1 MWKWR
6 KSLTEIAAEP
16 QSVLIR
22 RFDDRGMVIEE
33 ASSGQ
38 RLPLEATALLVQL
51 EDEGLAYAD
60 EATFRLDWAHV
71 HRLIAHKEYRSD
83 LALLAM
89 PPVGGVVPQLISR
102 CSLLDPNFAIS
113 IDGWVDANGLRVD
126 ASGRC
131 GALIDHLGKQQLLTE
146 AVWQLVNLVQQ
157 FSRRGPENRNEH
169 FHRKAW
175 GEIRAVALKAGA
187 RLDDFLYR
195 TVVLAPDHLQFNLR
209 KGAAGV
215 VEVEPVF
222 EGAPSGWLEAFDRSR
237 QVLDRYDLPT
247 AEGIIQV
254 IPADRVKT
262 VLAQVKAMPGRRIA
276 GAKAEAFLVNPVA
289 ALGPDAEQVID
300 PEAFEIA
307 KENAGIVHERFAA
320 WTGLHSDGT
329 RCAGLQIT
337 AATLAGID
345 SHRIELSSDE
355 ALEFVDIVRA
365 RQAAGMQLCAW
376 RDYEFELD
384 GDSDMACETLLT
396 AFQIGSED
404 NALLVRYADVHDLAG
419 YSERIAQI
427 GIEMPVYSPFI
438 IRKSDEEGW
447 VPQDILPVISW
458 TPPGADSPQAI
469 IATPVMQK
477 EMRDQVA
484 LAQADGRTAF
494 EMPGLPAPIAVAE
507 AIAILETFKDIGEST
522 PTSPKPNDLAPVA
535 TINAQ
540 RNRIGLVLKSNINA
554 VDYTEERRTA
564 LAVDSSRPPVLP
576 LSLRPDIALKDHQRV
591 GVAWMQHMFAHA
603 PHDCRGVVL
612 ADDMGLGKT
621 LQLLCFIAA
630 TREAEPH
637 LPPALV
643 VAPVSLLEN
652 WKKEVEHFFQPGALK
667 VLTAYGDQLANL
679 RVPQSAIDA
688 QLRSEGLAR
697 FLKRDWCADADIV
710 LTTYETLRDMEFS
723 FARERWSIMVC
734 DEAQKIKNPGAKVTS
749 AAKKQQTRFRIA
761 CTGTPVENSLV
772 DLWCL
777 FDFIQPGLL
786 GSLDAFG
793 KTYRRP
799 IETETDEERRAVEEL
814 RAIVAPQILRRMKAD
829 VAHDLKAK
837 IVNSDCQNLLLSDH
851 QRTLYTN
858 AIDLFRR
865 RNDPDSASPF
875 ANQLGLLHY
884 MRLVCTDPQRPGF
897 DAFVPEALGS
907 YRTKAPK
914 LDWLIQALSVIQK
927 ADEKAIIFCEFK
939 NIQRLLR
946 HYIQVA
952 FGIAPDII
960 NGDTSASAEHVNS
973 RQKRIDTFQKSPG
986 FGVIILSPVAVGFGV
1001 NIQAANHVIHYTR
1014 TWNPAKE
1021 DQATDRAYRIG
1032 QQRDVHVYYPI
1043 VRADDFKT
1051 FDVRLDELLSRKR
1064 ALAGDMLNG
1073 AGDVGTGEFELDDL
1087 SPSEAGSFSDM
1098 QITFEDVLR
1107 MNPLMF
1113 EGFAAALWA
1122 AQGWST
1128 VSRTQRN
1135 ADRGVDVL
1143 ARSGQRGVLMQC
1155 KSTSSER
1162 ALNWAAVQ
1170 EITTGAALYQR
1181 IYPKVEFELICF
1193 TNGNFNA
1200 YAHEQAAIIGVKL
1213 IERDAISKLMG
1224 DHSLHFSDIDKFL
1237 S

>member
-1 MWKWR
+1 VWKWR
-6 KSLTEIAAEP
+6 KSVTEPAVEP
-16 QSVLIR
+16 QSVLTR

-33 ASSGQ
+33 ATSGQ
-38 RLPLEATALLVQL
+38 GLPQEATALLVQL
-51 EDEGLAYAD
+51 EDEGLAYA
-60 EATFRLDWAHV
+60 EETYFRLDWAHI
-71 HRLIAHKEYRSD
+71 HRLIAHKDYRAD

-89 PPVGGVVPQLISR
+89 PTVGGVVPQLISR
-102 CSLLDPNFAIS
+102 GSLIDPNFAIA
-113 IDGWVDANGLRVD
+113 ITDWVDTHGLRVD
-126 ASGRC
+126 ASSRC
-131 GALIDHLGKQQLLTE
+131 GALIEHLGQPQLLAE
-146 AVWQLVNLVQQ
+146 PVWQLFNLVQQ
-157 FSRRGPENRNEH
+157 FSRREPENRNER
-169 FHRKAW
+169 FHRQAW
-175 GEIRAVALKAGA
+175 GEIRAVALRAGA

-195 TVVLAPDHLQFNLR
+195 TVVLAPDRLQFNLR

-215 VEVEPVF
+215 VEVEPEF
-222 EGAPSGWLEAFDRSR
+222 EGVPPGWLEAFDRSR

-254 IPADRVKT
+254 IPADQVKT
-262 VLAQVKAMPGRRIA
+262 VLAQIKAMPGRRIS
-276 GAKAEAFLVNPVA
+276 GAKAEAFLVNPIA
-289 ALGPDAEQVID
+289 ALGPDAERVID

-320 WTGLHSDGT
+320 WTDHRSDGT
-329 RCAGLQIT
+329 PCAGLQIT
-337 AATLAGID
+337 TATTAGID
-345 SHRIELSSDE
+345 SHRIELSCDE
-355 ALEFVDIVRA
+355 ALEFVDIVRS
-365 RQAAGMQLCAW
+365 RQAAAMQLCAW

-384 GDSDMACETLLT
+384 GDSDLACEALLAAYQT
-396 AFQIGSED
+396 ASED
-404 NALLVRYADVHDLAG
+404 NAPLVRYADVHDLAG
-419 YSERIAQI
+419 YSERIAEI
-427 GIEMPVYSPFI
+427 GIEKPVYSPFI

-458 TPPGADSPQAI
+458 TPPGTDVPQAV
-469 IATPVMQK
+469 IATPIMQR

-484 LAQADGRTAF
+484 LAQAEGRTAI
-494 EMPGLPAPIAVAE
+494 EMLGLPAPMAVDE
-507 AIAILETFKDIGEST
+507 AIAILDTFKNIREQE
-522 PTSPKPNDLAPVA
+522 PASPRPNDPVPA
-535 TINAQ
+535 ETANGPRIK
-540 RNRIGLVLKSNINA
+540 IGLVLKSNINA
-554 VDYTEERRTA
+554 VDYTEERRAA
-564 LAVDSSRPPVLP
+564 LAVDGAHPPALP
-576 LSLRPDIALKDHQRV
+576 RSLRPDISLKDHQQV
-591 GVAWMQHMFAHA
+591 GIAWMQHMFAHA

-630 TREAEPH
+630 AREAEPH

-652 WKKEVEHFFQPGALK
+652 WKKEVEHFFQPGALR
-667 VLTAYGDQLANL
+667 VLTAYGDRLADF
-679 RVPQSAIDA
+679 RVPQSAIDE

-697 FLKRDWCADADIV
+697 FLKRDWCANADIV

-734 DEAQKIKNPGAKVTS
+734 DEAQKIKNPGARVTS

-777 FDFIQPGLL
+777 YDFIQPGLL

-837 IVNSDCQNLLLSDH
+837 IINQDCQNLSLSEH
-851 QRTLYTN
+851 QRTLYAN
-858 AIDLFRR
+858 AIDLYRR
-865 RNDPDSASPF
+865 RNEPNSTSPF

-897 DAFVPEALGS
+897 DAFVPDVLAD
-907 YRTKAPK
+907 YRAKAPK
-914 LDWLIQALSVIQK
+914 LDWLIQALAAIRN

-952 FGIAPDII
+952 FGIAADII

-973 RQKRIDTFQKSPG
+973 RQKRIDAFQQSPG

-1073 AGDVGTGEFELDDL
+1073 AGDVSAGEFELDDL
-1087 SPSEAGSFSDM
+1087 SPAEAGAFADT
-1098 QITFEDVLR
+1098 QIKFEDVLR

-1128 VSRTQRN
+1128 VSRTQRS

-1143 ARSGQRGVLMQC
+1143 ARTGNRGVLIQC
-1155 KSTSSER
+1155 KSTSSDR

-1181 IYPKVEFELICF
+1181 IHPSVEFELICF
-1193 TNGNFNA
+1193 TNGGFNA

-1213 IERDAISKLMG
+1213 IERDEISKLMI
-1224 DHSLHFSDIDKFL
+1224 DYPLRFSDIELFL

>member
-1 MWKWR
+1 MWKWP
-6 KSLTEIAAEP
+6 KSVSKPDAGPA
-16 QSVLIR
+16 SVLTR
-22 RFDDRGMVIEE
+22 RFDVRGMVIEE
-33 ASSGQ
+33 AISDLG
-38 RLPLEATALLVQL
+38 LPQEATGLLVQL
-51 EDEGLAYAD
+51 DDEGLAYS
-60 EATFRLDWAHV
+60 EENCFRLDWEQIY
-71 HRLIAHKEYRSD
+71 RLIEHKDYSAD
-83 LALLAM
+83 LDLLAM
-89 PPVGGVVPQLISR
+89 PPVCKVVPRLISR
-102 CSLLDPNFAIS
+102 GSLIDPNIVIA
-113 IDGWVDANGLRVD
+113 IDGWVDEHGVGVD
-126 ASGRC
+126 ASGRY
-131 GALIDHLGKQQLLTE
+131 GALIDHQGQRQLLSE
-146 AVWQLVNLVQQ
+146 PAWRLVKLVQH
-157 FSRRGPENRNEH
+157 FGRREPANRNEL

-175 GEIRAVALKAGA
+175 GEIRAVAIKAGA

-195 TVVLAPDHLQFNLR
+195 TVVLAPNRLQFNLR

-215 VEVEPVF
+215 VEVEPKF
-222 EGAPSGWLEAFDRSR
+222 EGAPSGWLEAFDRSER
-237 QVLDRYDLPT
+237 VLDRYDLPT
-247 AEGIIQV
+247 PEGIIQV
-254 IPADRVKT
+254 IPADQVRA
-262 VLAQVKAMPGRRIA
+262 VLTQIKAMPGRRIA

-289 ALGPDAEQVID
+289 ALGPDAELAID
-300 PEAFEIA
+300 SEDFEIA
-307 KENAGIVHERFAA
+307 KETAGIIHERFAA
-320 WTGLHSDGT
+320 WTGRHFDG
-329 RCAGLQIT
+329 RPCAGLQIT
-337 AATLAGID
+337 AATSAGID
-345 SHRIELSSDE
+345 SHRIALSHDE
-355 ALEFVDIVRA
+355 ALEFVDKVRA

-384 GDSDMACETLLT
+384 GDTELACEALL
-396 AFQIGSED
+396 AGYHGSSEND
-404 NALLVRYADVHDLAG
+404 APLVRYADVHDLSG
-419 YSERIAQI
+419 YSERIAEI
-427 GIEMPVYSPFI
+427 GIEKPIYSPFI

-447 VPQDILPVISW
+447 IPQDILPVISW
-458 TPPGADSPQAI
+458 TPPGADTPQAVV
-469 IATPVMQK
+469 ATPIMQR
-477 EMRDQVA
+477 EMRKQVE
-484 LAQADGRTAF
+484 LAQAGGRSTI
-494 EMPGLPAPIAVAE
+494 ELPGLPAPMSVDE
-507 AIAILETFKDIGEST
+507 AIAILATFKDYNEQVAPST
-522 PTSPKPNDLAPVA
+522 RPNDPSQDGTVNPSR
-535 TINAQ
+535 TK
-540 RNRIGLVLKSNINA
+540 IGLVLKSNINA
-554 VDYTEERRTA
+554 IDYTEERLAT
-564 LAVDSSRPPVLP
+564 LAVDASRPPVLP
-576 LSLRPDIALKDHQRV
+576 RSLRSDIALKDHQRV

-603 PHDCRGVVL
+603 PIDCRGVVL

-621 LQLLCFIAA
+621 LQLLCFIASA
-630 TREAEPH
+630 REAEPN

-652 WKKEVEHFFQPGALK
+652 WKKEVERFFQPASLK
-667 VLTAYGDQLANL
+667 VLTAYGDQLADL
-679 RVPQSAIDA
+679 RVPHSAIDE

-697 FLKRDWCADADIV
+697 FLKRNWRADADIV

-723 FARERWSIMVC
+723 FAREQWSIMVC

-786 GSLDAFG
+786 GSLDTFG
-793 KTYRRP
+793 KIYRRP
-799 IETETDEERRAVEEL
+799 IETETDEERHAVEEL

-837 IVNSDCQNLLLSDH
+837 IVNRDCQELPLSDH
-851 QRTLYTN
+851 QRSLYTN
-858 AIDLFRR
+858 AIELYRR
-865 RNDPDSASPF
+865 RNDPDGASPF

-897 DAFVPEALGS
+897 EAFVPEVLAA
-907 YRTKAPK
+907 YRAKAPK
-914 LDWLIQALSVIQK
+914 LDWLIRALTAIREV
-927 ADEKAIIFCEFK
+927 DEKAIIFCEFK

-946 HYIQVA
+946 HYIQFA

-960 NGDTSASAEHVNS
+960 NGDTSASAEHLNS
-973 RQKRIDTFQKSPG
+973 RQKRIDAFQQRAG

-1073 AGDVGTGEFELDDL
+1073 AGDVGAGEFGLENL
-1087 SPSEAGSFSDM
+1087 SPTEANAFVDS

-1128 VSRTQRN
+1128 VTRTQRN

-1143 ARSGQRGVLMQC
+1143 ARSAQRGVLIQC
-1155 KSTSSER
+1155 KSTSGDR
-1162 ALNWAAVQ
+1162 A
-1170 EITTGAALYQR
+1170 
-1181 IYPKVEFELICF
+1181 
-1193 TNGNFNA
+1193 
-1200 YAHEQAAIIGVKL
+1200 
-1213 IERDAISKLMG
+1213 
-1224 DHSLHFSDIDKFL
+1224 
-1237 S
+1237 